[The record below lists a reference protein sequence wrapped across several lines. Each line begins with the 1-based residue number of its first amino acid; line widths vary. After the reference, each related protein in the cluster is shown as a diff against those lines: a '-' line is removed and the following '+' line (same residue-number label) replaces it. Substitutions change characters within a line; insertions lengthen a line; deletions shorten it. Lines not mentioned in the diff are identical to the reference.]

1 MSAGRKYWTPK
12 QWLDQF
18 EKQGRSCFYCPETCG
33 PFIAEHEIPNFFQ
46 PGKPSCILC
55 KACAVEKT
63 KADIADIAKA
73 KRRAGLTGQQARR
86 AKRKAEGKGGSIPS
100 RPFQQGHRP
109 LQSRNTFENQPKR
122 KLQSRSSFE
131 RRTEPVALP
140 EGRSAEEIL
149 AAA

>member
-1 MSAGRKYWTPK
+1 VSEGRQYWTPK
-12 QWLDQF
+12 QWRDQF
-18 EKQGRSCFYCPETCG
+18 EKQGCACAYCPETAG

-55 KACAVEKT
+55 KACAVAKT
-63 KADIADIAKA
+63 KLDMADIAKA
-73 KRRAGLTGQQARR
+73 KRRAGLTGQQARL

-109 LQSRNTFENQPKR
+109 LQSRSSFAPGR

-131 RRTEPVALP
+131 RRDEPAALP
-140 EGRSAEEIL
+140 EGRSAEDIL
-149 AAA
+149 KAA